1 MFELIYPIF
10 PAPEVPSL
18 HADSPHGECREMFPL
33 VDPNGTVTGQASRRY
48 CHSGAKVLHP
58 VIHLHII
65 DRNGRLYL
73 QKRSMKKDI
82 QPGKWDTATGGH
94 VSYGESLVET
104 LFRETAEELGRF
116 DFNPIYIDSY
126 IFESEIEKELVN
138 IFAAVG
144 TFDLK
149 PDGDELEDGRFWEMD
164 EIEENLGKSLFTPNF
179 EGEFIRIKQ
188 RLLSLL

>member
-1 MFELIYPIF
+1 MFELIYPVF
-10 PAPEVPSL
+10 PAPIVPPPQ
-18 HADSPHGECREMFPL
+18 ADGPREECREMFPI
-33 VDPNGTVTGQASRRY
+33 VEINGTVTGQASRTY
-48 CHSGAKVLHP
+48 CHSGTKVLHP

-82 QPGKWDTATGGH
+82 QPGKWDTAVGGH
-94 VSYGESLVET
+94 VNYGESLAEA
-104 LFRETAEELGRF
+104 LFREASEELGQF
-116 DFNPIYIDSY
+116 DFNPVYIDSY
-126 IFESEIEKELVN
+126 MFESGIEKELVT

-144 TFDLK
+144 NYDLK
-149 PDGDELEDGRFWEMD
+149 PDGDELEDGRFWEME

-179 EGEFIRIKQ
+179 EGEFTRIRQ